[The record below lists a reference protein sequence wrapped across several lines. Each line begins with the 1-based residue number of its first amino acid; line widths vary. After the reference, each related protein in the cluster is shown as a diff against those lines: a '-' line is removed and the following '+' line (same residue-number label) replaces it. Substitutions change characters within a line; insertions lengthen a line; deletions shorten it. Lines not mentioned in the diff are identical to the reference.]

1 MIIII
6 LNDKNNIKLIKLKIK
21 SYVNI
26 NMETLYKKNL
36 NILSNLKENENIYYE
51 NNEIFLDDR
60 YFSIVRYGNN
70 IDKITNIIN
79 ISFLHYF
86 NVCLLEKQHN
96 QNIEIKELL
105 KNSILGLEKLKSYY
119 NNNNIYSKKIDELI
133 IRFSKYIID
142 LENNTIKIEN
152 ETILDEIK
160 LEESKIDIGTE
171 NTCDKKTCNNFTNI
185 FINIKNNIIGFVIS
199 IYNHIFVY

>member
-1 MIIII
+1 M
-6 LNDKNNIKLIKLKIK
+6 K
-21 SYVNI
+21 
-26 NMETLYKKNL
+26 TLYKKNL
-36 NILSNLKENENIYYE
+36 NILANLKENETIYYE

-60 YFSIVRYGNN
+60 YFGIVRYGNN

-96 QNIEIKELL
+96 QNIEIKKKL
-105 KNSILGLEKLKSYY
+105 KNSIIGLEKLKSYY
-119 NNNNIYSKKIDELI
+119 NNNSKKIDEII
-133 IRFSKYIID
+133 IRFSQYIVD

-160 LEESKIDIGTE
+160 LEESKIDIRTENCE

-185 FINIKNNIIGFVIS
+185 FINVKNNIIGFFIS
-199 IYNHIFVY
+199 IYNHIFIY

>member
-1 MIIII
+1 
-6 LNDKNNIKLIKLKIK
+6 
-21 SYVNI
+21 
-26 NMETLYKKNL
+26 MENLYKKNL
-36 NILSNLKENENIYYE
+36 NILANLKKNKNIYYE
-51 NNEIFLDDR
+51 NNEIFIDDR

-86 NVCLLEKQHN
+86 NVCLLEKKKN

-105 KNSILGLEKLKSYY
+105 KNSIHGLEKLKSYY

-133 IRFSKYIID
+133 IRFSQYTVD

-160 LEESKIDIGTE
+160 LEESKIDMCTE
-171 NTCDKKTCNNFTNI
+171 NCKNTCDKKTCNNFTNI
-185 FINIKNNIIGFVIS
+185 FINVKNNIIGFFIS

>member
-1 MIIII
+1 MII
-6 LNDKNNIKLIKLKIK
+6 NNIKLIKLKIK

-36 NILSNLKENENIYYE
+36 NILGNLRENENIYYE
-51 NNEIFLDDR
+51 NNEILLDDR

-96 QNIEIKELL
+96 QNIKIKELL

-133 IRFSKYIID
+133 IRFSQYIVD

-160 LEESKIDIGTE
+160 LEESKIDVRTENCE
-171 NTCDKKTCNNFTNI
+171 NTCDKNTCNSFTNI
-185 FINIKNNIIGFVIS
+185 FINTKNNIIGFFIS
-199 IYNHIFVY
+199 IYNHIFIY